1 MSGQINRRE
10 LLRAGIATGAA
21 ATLSSGL
28 ALADRS
34 KSSISSQMESLE
46 ARFDKLEHHH
56 KNLVRA
62 GAVAF
67 AFSTGI
73 DVLAFF

>member
-1 MSGQINRRE
+1 MSGQMNRRE

-21 ATLSSGL
+21 ATLSTGMT
-28 ALADRS
+28 LADKG
-34 KSSISSQMESLE
+34 KSSISNQMESLE
-46 ARFDKLEHHH
+46 ERFDKLEHHH

-67 AFSTGI
+67 ALSTGI